1 MKSDSYSVY
10 YIYMNVIECIYHIII
25 LFHIVFLLLL
35 FTQIGMV
42 TCRFSGA
49 AM

>member
-10 YIYMNVIECIYHIII
+10 YIYECIYHIII

-42 TCRFSGA
+42 TLRFSGA